1 LKVVEVQVG
10 RSTFLDDDDFD
21 IKIELS
27 GFPKKMDGEK
37 RTRRPTADDDDAI
50 AVQETR

>member
-10 RSTFLDDDDFD
+10 RSTFLDDDDLD
-21 IKIELS
+21 ISIEPP

-37 RTRRPTADDDDAI
+37 RTGRPTTDDGDAI
-50 AVQETR
+50 AVQEAR

>member
-27 GFPKKMDGEK
+27 GFPKKMDGEEPAGPPPTMT
-37 RTRRPTADDDDAI
+37 TRSPFRRLVD
-50 AVQETR
+50 